1 MALDELAEAM
11 KWTGEPA
18 VDPDA
23 GLVTVTLAKAAAERT
38 AHAHNRRTVF
48 FNNVFKLLTFFGG
61 NKRSVASD
69 LLCLHRKRLV
79 TREAQ
84 RK

>member
-1 MALDELAEAM
+1 MGFDELAEAR
-11 KWTGEPA
+11 KCTGEPA
-18 VDPDA
+18 VDADA

-38 AHAHNRRTVF
+38 AQAQNRRTVF
-48 FNNVFKLLTFFGG
+48 FKNVFKLLTFLGG
-61 NKRSVASD
+61 NERSVASD

-79 TREAQ
+79 TRTAQ